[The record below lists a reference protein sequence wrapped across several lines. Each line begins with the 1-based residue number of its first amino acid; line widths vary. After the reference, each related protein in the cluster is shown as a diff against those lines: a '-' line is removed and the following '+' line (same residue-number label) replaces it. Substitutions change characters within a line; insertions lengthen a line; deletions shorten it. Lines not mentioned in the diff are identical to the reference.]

1 MKIGIIIQARMG
13 SSRFPGK
20 ILEKINN
27 ISLLELQ
34 HRRLVNSKKANKI
47 IVATSNKS
55 IDNSIEELCIEL
67 GILCFRGSEDNVL
80 DRYYQAAKAH
90 DIDTIIRSNG
100 DCPFI
105 DPAEVDKL
113 IEIWEFNYPNYDY
126 ISNILEETFPLGMHI
141 EIFKTAS
148 IKKALNENL
157 SKEDLEH
164 VTPYLYRNPEK
175 FNLLS
180 VRNEEDL
187 SKYRWTI
194 DYPEDLKF
202 VEEIYKRFGTN
213 NSSFG
218 MKDII
223 KLLNKEPELLN
234 INSKY
239 KKKQN
244 LL

>member
-20 ILEKINN
+20 ILKKINN

-34 HRRLVNSKKANKI
+34 YRRLINSKKTNKI
-47 IVATSNKS
+47 IIATSNKA
-55 IDNSIEELCIEL
+55 IDNCIEELCIEL
-67 GILCFRGSEDNVL
+67 DIPCFRGSENNVL
-80 DRYYQAAKAH
+80 DRYYQAAKSY

-105 DPAEVDKL
+105 DFAEIDKL
-113 IEIWEFNYPNYDY
+113 IEIWESNYPKYDY

-141 EIFKTAS
+141 EIFTICAL
-148 IKKALNENL
+148 KKALNENL

-180 VRNEEDL
+180 VRNKEDL
-187 SKYRWTI
+187 SNYRWTI

-202 VEEIYKRFGTN
+202 VEEIYKRLGTD
-213 NSSFG
+213 NSLFS

-223 KLLNKEPELLN
+223 NLLQVEPELTK